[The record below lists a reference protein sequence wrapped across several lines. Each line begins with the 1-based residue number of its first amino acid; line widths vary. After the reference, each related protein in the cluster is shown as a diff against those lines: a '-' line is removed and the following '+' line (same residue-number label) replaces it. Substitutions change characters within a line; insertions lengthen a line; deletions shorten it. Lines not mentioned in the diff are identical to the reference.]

1 MNADRLG
8 RFELMMT
15 WSKKLQELSKLG
27 ECTLQLERFLKTLEN
42 VPGDEVG
49 EIGIEW
55 RRRRR
60 EQRPCLALAF
70 LALALMLMLVSGHVL
85 GPVFSALAATAV
97 GLYACKTLHHHWKL
111 EEAFDSELSMR
122 AAYVVNTPTWAR

>member
-27 ECTLQLERFLKTLEN
+27 ECTAQLERFLRTLES

-60 EQRPCLALAF
+60 EQRPCLVLAYF
-70 LALALMLMLVSGHVL
+70 ALALLLMLAGGHIL
-85 GPVFSALAATAV
+85 GPVFSALATTVV
-97 GLYACKTLHHHWKL
+97 GLFACKALHRHWKL
-111 EEAFDSELSMR
+111 EEAFDSELYMR
-122 AAYVVNTPTWAR
+122 AAYVVNTPNWAR

>member
-15 WSKKLQELSKLG
+15 WSKKLQELSKIG
-27 ECTLQLERFLKTLEN
+27 ECTQQLERFLSVVEAL
-42 VPGDEVG
+42 PGDEVG

-60 EQRPCLALAF
+60 EQRPVLALAY
-70 LALALMLMLVSGHVL
+70 LALAMLLVLVGGHFL
-85 GPVFSALAATAV
+85 GPVFSGLAATTV
-97 GLYACKTLHHHWKL
+97 SLYAIQALHRHWKT
-111 EEAFDSELSMR
+111 EEAFDHELYTR
-122 AAYVVNTPTWAR
+122 AAYVVNTPNWAR

>member
-15 WSKKLQELSKLG
+15 WSRKLHELSKIG
-27 ECTLQLERFLKTLEN
+27 ECTLQLERFLATLETL
-42 VPGDEVG
+42 PGDEVG

-60 EQRPCLALAF
+60 EQRPMLALAY
-70 LALALMLMLVSGHVL
+70 LALALILMLGGGHLL
-85 GPVFSALAATAV
+85 GPVFSGLAATVVSLSA
-97 GLYACKTLHHHWKL
+97 ARSLHFHWQH
-111 EEAFDSELSMR
+111 EEEFDSELYTR
-122 AAYVVNTPTWAR
+122 AAYVVNTPRWVR

>member
-15 WSKKLQELSKLG
+15 WSKKLQELSKIG
-27 ECTLQLERFLKTLEN
+27 ECTLQLERFLQTLES

-70 LALALMLMLVSGHVL
+70 FTLAMLLLFLGVHTL
-85 GPVFSALAATAV
+85 GPVFSALATTAV
-97 GLYACKTLHHHWKL
+97 ALYACQALYRHWKL
-111 EEAFDSELSMR
+111 EEAFDSELYMR
-122 AAYVVNTPTWAR
+122 AAYVVNAPSWAR